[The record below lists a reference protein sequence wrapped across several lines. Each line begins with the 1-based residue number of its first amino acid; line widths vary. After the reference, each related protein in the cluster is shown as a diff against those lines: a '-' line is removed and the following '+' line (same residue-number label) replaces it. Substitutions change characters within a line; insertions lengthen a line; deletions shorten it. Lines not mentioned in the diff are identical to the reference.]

1 MTHILQHILLILK
14 QLGVGG
20 KIITMSLFGLISLD
34 EVLHAGEAIIFVVQF
49 VKKCLNL
56 IVQIGILTANIF
68 LALFNDRLLA
78 RHLVDQS
85 VHLLVFLSLLEIYQV
100 FIILDKV
107 ALEVGL
113 FEGHA
118 ICEVFE

>member
-20 KIITMSLFGLISLD
+20 KVITMSLFGLISLD

-68 LALFNDRLLA
+68 LTLFNDRLLA
-78 RHLVDQS
+78 RHLVDKS
-85 VHLLVFLSLLEIYQV
+85 VHLLAFLSLLEIYQV

-113 FEGHA
+113 LKRNT